1 MLFATYLCYRTKDTP
16 DAVNESKFIALAV
29 FLIVFI
35 SAAGLPIVLSLPLDP
50 YLSQMIIGLCF
61 FFATMG
67 ACGFYFGQKM
77 FYLLQGA
84 DLNAQFKIVFPNGK
98 LANSQSEKAKQSAT
112 LAQVPTR
119 YLPVHLASC
128 APSLHRNVLYQSSLT
143 QPTTLMRSLNTGA
156 TGR

>member
-1 MLFATYLCYRTKDTP
+1 
-16 DAVNESKFIALAV
+16 
-29 FLIVFI
+29 
-35 SAAGLPIVLSLPLDP
+35 
-50 YLSQMIIGLCF
+50 
-61 FFATMG
+61 
-67 ACGFYFGQKM
+67 M

-128 APSLHRNVLYQSSLT
+128 APSLHRNVLYQSSLN
-143 QPTTLMRSLNTGA
+143 QPTPLMRSLNTGA